1 MNQGRIW
8 CVVNPTVGLPL
19 LLGSVA
25 ITSLIVHASVM
36 TNVPWMA
43 AYWSGS
49 WRNRAVTG
57 APLASNEGAAAVVA
71 DAAVRGAPGLSVT
84 VTPVPA
90 VPGRSGTS
98 FVVSV
103 SAEPGAVA
111 AADAAGAAAPR
122 APGPLA
128 MSSPPPAE

>member
-8 CVVNPTVGLPL
+8 CVVNPSVGLPL

-49 WRNRAVTG
+49 WRNKTVTG
-57 APLASNEGAAAVVA
+57 APAASNEGGAANVA
-71 DAAVRGAPGLSVT
+71 DAAARGAPAFSVK
-84 VTPVPA
+84 VTPMPG
-90 VPGRSGTS
+90 VPGKSETS

-103 SAEPGAVA
+103 TADPAATTADA
-111 AADAAGAAAPR
+111 AADATRPR
-122 APGPLA
+122 PPGPLA
-128 MSSPPPAE
+128 LASPPAE

>member
-8 CVVNPTVGLPL
+8 CVVNPSVGLPL

-49 WRNRAVTG
+49 WRNRTVTG
-57 APLASNEGAAAVVA
+57 APVAANEGAGARVA
-71 DAAVRGAPGLSVT
+71 DAAVRGAPAFSVT
-84 VTPVPA
+84 VTPVPG
-90 VPGRSGTS
+90 VPGKNETS

-103 SAEPGAVA
+103 TADPGAKPAEA
-111 AADAAGAAAPR
+111 AADAAAGRP
-122 APGPLA
+122 PGPLA
-128 MSSPPPAE
+128 SASPPAE

>member
-8 CVVNPTVGLPL
+8 CVVYPTVGLPL

-49 WRNRAVTG
+49 WRNKTVTG
-57 APLASNEGAAAVVA
+57 APAAANDGAAANVA
-71 DAAVRGAPGLSVT
+71 DAAVRGAPAFSVT
-84 VTPVPA
+84 VTPVPG
-90 VPGRSGTS
+90 VPGKGETS

-103 SAEPGAVA
+103 TADPRAKPVEA
-111 AADAAGAAAPR
+111 AADAGASRP
-122 APGPLA
+122 PGPLGA
-128 MSSPPPAE
+128 VIK

>member
-8 CVVNPTVGLPL
+8 CVVHPTVGLPL

-49 WRNRAVTG
+49 WRNRSVTG
-57 APLASNEGAAAVVA
+57 APVVSNEGAAANVA
-71 DAAVRGAPGLSVT
+71 DAAARGTPGVSVT
-84 VTPVPA
+84 VTPVPG
-90 VPGRSGTS
+90 VPGREGVS

-103 SAEPGAVA
+103 SADPGAKA
-111 AADAAGAAAPR
+111 TADAAAVRG
-122 APGPLA
+122 PGQLA
-128 MSSPPPAE
+128 LSSPPSE

>member
-8 CVVNPTVGLPL
+8 CVVNPSVGLPL

-49 WRNRAVTG
+49 WRNRTVTG
-57 APLASNEGAAAVVA
+57 APAAANEGAAAN
-71 DAAVRGAPGLSVT
+71 RF
-84 VTPVPA
+84 PA
-90 VPGRSGTS
+90 CPARARRRSWS
-98 FVVSV
+98 
-103 SAEPGAVA
+103 
-111 AADAAGAAAPR
+111 R
-122 APGPLA
+122 
-128 MSSPPPAE
+128 

>member
-8 CVVNPTVGLPL
+8 CVVHPTVGLPL

-25 ITSLIVHASVM
+25 VTSLIVHASVM

-49 WRNRAVTG
+49 WRNRTVTG
-57 APLASNEGAAAVVA
+57 APVAANEGAAANVA
-71 DAAVRGAPGLSVT
+71 DAAARGTPAFSVK
-84 VTPVPA
+84 VTPLPA
-90 VPGRSGTS
+90 VSGKSETS

-103 SAEPGAVA
+103 TADPGARPADA
-111 AADAAGAAAPR
+111 AADATRTRP
-122 APGPLA
+122 PGPLA
-128 MSSPPPAE
+128 LASPPAE

>member
-8 CVVNPTVGLPL
+8 CVVNPSVGLPL

-49 WRNRAVTG
+49 WRNKTVTG
-57 APLASNEGAAAVVA
+57 APAASNEGAAANVA
-71 DAAVRGAPGLSVT
+71 DAAVRGTPAFSVK
-84 VTPVPA
+84 VTPMPG
-90 VPGRSGTS
+90 VPGKGETS

-103 SAEPGAVA
+103 TADPA
-111 AADAAGAAAPR
+111 ATTADAAAGATRPR
-122 APGPLA
+122 PRRPLA
-128 MSSPPPAE
+128 LASPPAE